1 MNHATDKAHVPH
13 QVYSPGTYT
22 INQLAELLNCSVRHA
37 RRLDAERSV
46 PGRLT
51 FGRLV
56 RYSRRQVDAWLDGES
71 GPSKSKFRQ

>member
-1 MNHATDKAHVPH
+1 MNSPKDMTHVPN
-13 QVYSPGTYT
+13 QATSSGTYT

-56 RYSRRQVDAWLDGES
+56 QYSRRNEQS
-71 GPSKSKFRQ
+71 GSRPKGLTLLTTL

>member
-1 MNHATDKAHVPH
+1 MNHVTDKTHDTN
-13 QVYSPGTYT
+13 QGNSTGTYT

-51 FGRLV
+51 FGRL
-56 RYSRRQVDAWLDGES
+56 AFTINGEPPAIRW
-71 GPSKSKFRQ
+71 G